1 MSRST
6 FEGPILS
13 GDNRFGSQR
22 DVGLVKLAQYANL
35 VLTNTTAGTAG
46 FGGSS
51 GTFVTSNG
59 IPNNVAT
66 IYNPQSGSYSAT
78 GPTVATAP
86 TADASTAIYR
96 GAVFLLPQQSTITA
110 INLDTVVVPTVAAGS
125 ITAITPYISNNFAT
139 SAGVYATSAAL
150 SAVSAGTVT
159 VVASDS
165 SISASSSGLPSAVK
179 TYTTS
184 FGVSDLNASISNLNA
199 ALRVASEIG
208 SLSSYITQP
217 NSLCLQMCNISELR
231 PSEISIIE
239 VGLISCFSKN
249 SIMSLRASGFNKRE
263 IT

>member
-1 MSRST
+1 MGRST
-6 FEGPILS
+6 FEGPILA
-13 GDNRFGSQR
+13 GDNRFGPQR

-66 IYNPQSGSYSAT
+66 IYSPQSGSYNAA

-86 TADASTAIYR
+86 TTDASTAIYR

-110 INLDTVVVPTVAAGS
+110 INIDTVVVPTVAAGS

-150 SAVSAGTVT
+150 SAVGRTAATFTTTQYGNAISTLQDVQNIQPGTQPTWFSQVVVTIAITGTSMTTISAGQINITIDYVQN
-159 VVASDS
+159 
-165 SISASSSGLPSAVK
+165 
-179 TYTTS
+179 
-184 FGVSDLNASISNLNA
+184 DLN
-199 ALRVASEIG
+199 IG
-208 SLSSYITQP
+208 
-217 NSLCLQMCNISELR
+217 NSTTYPYGN
-231 PSEISIIE
+231 
-239 VGLISCFSKN
+239 FD
-249 SIMSLRASGFNKRE
+249 
-263 IT
+263 